1 MGGRMVGRLS
11 SWLLFSQ
18 EDMRVMTAWYVSDG
32 GLRWR
37 LCQIVAR
44 GIGYV
49 TVLLYD
55 GTKAKGVAHRG
66 KWSELVKAV

>member
-1 MGGRMVGRLS
+1 
-11 SWLLFSQ
+11 
-18 EDMRVMTAWYVSDG
+18 MTAWYVSDG